1 VIRTMGVAKSFRDL
15 RVYKLARKAVSEIFE
30 ITTDF
35 PREEKY
41 ELTDQVRRSARATK
55 ALIAEGWARR
65 RYRAAFIS
73 KIDEALGEATETQS
87 WLDDALDRGYL
98 ASDQFKRMDDDWSAI
113 TSMLARMIDRA
124 ADFCKYS
131 SDTDYRGIVNE
142 EPLMADDSFFAELG
156 EETPYTTNH
165 LSHLTSHVRIEWPL
179 SN

>member
-15 RVYKLARKAVSEIFE
+15 RVYRLARKAVTEISEV
-30 ITTDF
+30 TKDF
-35 PREEKY
+35 PRR

-87 WLDDALDRGYL
+87 WLDEALDRDYL
-98 ASDQFKRMDDDWSAI
+98 APEQFKRMDDDWSAI
-113 TSMLARMIDRA
+113 TSMFARMIDRA

-142 EPLMADDSFFAELG
+142 EPLIADDSFFAELG
-156 EETPYTTNH
+156 ETT
-165 LSHLTSHVRIEWPL
+165 R
-179 SN
+179 

>member
-15 RVYKLARKAVSEIFE
+15 RVYELAPRAVSEIFE
-30 ITTDF
+30 VTKDF

-41 ELTDQVRRSARATK
+41 ELTDRVRRSAPATN
-55 ALIAEGWARR
+55 ALIAKGWARC
-65 RYRAAFIS
+65 RYRAAFIG

-131 SDTDYRGIVNE
+131 SDKDYRGIVNE
-142 EPLMADDSFFAELG
+142 EPLMTDDSFFAELD
-156 EETPYTTNH
+156 EKTP
-165 LSHLTSHVRIEWPL
+165 
-179 SN
+179 

>member
-1 VIRTMGVAKSFRDL
+1 MGVARSFRDL
-15 RVYKLARKAVSEIFE
+15 RVYQLARKAVSEIFE
-30 ITTDF
+30 VTKDC
-35 PREEKY
+35 PREERY
-41 ELTDQVRRSARATK
+41 ELTGQIRRSARATK

-87 WLDDALDRGYL
+87 WLDDALDRGYV
-98 ASDQFKRMDDDWSAI
+98 AREQFERMDADWSAI

-142 EPLMADDSFFAELG
+142 EPLIADDSFFAELD
-156 EETPYTTNH
+156 ETT
-165 LSHLTSHVRIEWPL
+165 R
-179 SN
+179 